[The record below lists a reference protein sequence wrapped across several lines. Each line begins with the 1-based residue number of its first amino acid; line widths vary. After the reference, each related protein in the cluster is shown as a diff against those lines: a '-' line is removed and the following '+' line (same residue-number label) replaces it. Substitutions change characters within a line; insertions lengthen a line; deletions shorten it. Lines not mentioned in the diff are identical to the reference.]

1 MNKFLMLTMIVGM
14 VMLAINTNSQADAA
28 EATEALQQKMHRME
42 DEAAT
47 KAAAEEMI
55 KMNDNGDS
63 GKK

>member
-1 MNKFLMLTMIVGM
+1 MIVGM

-28 EATEALQQKMHRME
+28 EATEAAQQNMHRME
-42 DEAAT
+42 DETAT
-47 KAAAEEMI
+47 KVAAEEMI